1 MAGTSLAIQV
11 TEQYAPIISL
21 ILYLTRIKD
30 IYRIILEI
38 YTIVNFIKKNLL
50 QLFLDKLIKHIFD

>member
-11 TEQYAPIISL
+11 TWQYAPIISL

-38 YTIVNFIKKNLL
+38 YTIANFIKK
-50 QLFLDKLIKHIFD
+50 IFFNWF